1 MLKKKGNKKAK
12 TIITV
17 DNYTQ
22 SSYALKGTVFS
33 PHGKLALK
41 SNFFFVTYLANKDM
55 IIAPIEIGSG
65 ISEEDLEGA
74 LENRAYEELGLDP
87 TVEYMIRHLEIPHTG
102 DGRLFQLFVIEQGRY
117 EETFSSLRKQVKYID
132 LVVPAP
138 LLYTTLYDLELV
150 ERKGVHCYLYFTK
163 YDTFLTFYKDGEYLY
178 SKSIKYS
185 LEQIYDRY
193 CEMVGETVD
202 EEIFFRTLQKEGM
215 KATQADYQQNI
226 MKLFGEIFISIND
239 IIIYTKRAYELE
251 VIDQMFIGSSL
262 GPIVGLDDY
271 VQNYLGLYSSAL
283 EFDFQLETDEWHIDQ
298 MQLMMAVSGLEYI
311 STQEVVNLTQYPR
324 PPAFFK
330 RPSGQFV
337 GATLAVTALA
347 LMPPTYYYVMAKA
360 NETRNN
366 LLQDEKQKLSAEA
379 NRYRG
384 ILKQKRKE
392 IESLDKKTTQL
403 KKVFQGKENTLTS
416 VYNKKVFY
424 KLKSDQMELFA
435 GDMAKYGVKAQQIET
450 RSDFYYLS
458 VVSESDENITKLIK
472 DISEKY
478 QDNISMIDI
487 EMIEKDQNSTF
498 YQGILKVGLQ

>member
-12 TIITV
+12 TIITI

-22 SSYALKGTVFS
+22 SNYALKGTVLS
-33 PHGKLALK
+33 PHRKLALK
-41 SNFFFVTYLANKDM
+41 NNFFYVTYLANKDM

-87 TVEYMIRHLEIPHTG
+87 TLEYMIYHFEIPHT
-102 DGRLFQLFVIEQGRY
+102 DNGRLFQLFIIERDQY
-117 EETFSSLRKQVKYID
+117 AETFANLRKQIKYID
-132 LVVPAP
+132 LIVPAP
-138 LLYTTLYDLELV
+138 LLYTTLYNLELV
-150 ERKGVHCYLYFTK
+150 ERRGVHCYLYFTK

-185 LEQIYDRY
+185 LEHIYDRY

-202 EEIFFRTLQKEGM
+202 EEIFFHTLKKEGM
-215 KATQADYQQNI
+215 KAAQVDYQQNI

-251 VIDQMFIGSSL
+251 VIDQMFVGSSL
-262 GPIVGLDDY
+262 GSIIGLDDY

-283 EFDFQLETDEWHIDQ
+283 EFDFQLETDKMHVDQ
-298 MQLMMAVSGLEYI
+298 MQHMMAVSGLKYM
-311 STQEVVNLTQYPR
+311 STYEGLNLTQYPR

-337 GATLAVTALA
+337 GTTLAVTALA
-347 LMPPTYYYVMAKA
+347 LMPPTYYYVIGKA
-360 NETRNN
+360 NETRNH
-366 LLQDEKQKLSAEA
+366 LLQKEQTGLSKEA

-384 ILKQKRKE
+384 ILKKKIKVVKE
-392 IESLDKKTTQL
+392 LDGNLLRL
-403 KKVFQGKENTLTS
+403 KKVFKSKESTLTS

-424 KLKSDQMELFA
+424 RLKSDQMGLFA
-435 GDMAKYGVKAQQIET
+435 DDMSRYGVKAQRIKTEN
-450 RSDFYYLS
+450 DFYYLS
-458 VVSESDENITKLIK
+458 LVSESSEQITRLIK

-478 QDNISMIDI
+478 KDDISVIDI